1 MRRYQ
6 RNILGSFFALGLIV
20 LYFTGS
26 AIVKANPEAK
36 LQVIP
41 ENIIV
46 SPALLK
52 EPPKFKGGGFTPE
65 ELVLVD
71 IMIPKGM
78 EVIGLEKGEDKVGLA
93 FTHASNQGDFE
104 VAMDSMAI
112 MQTLLQVPW
121 VETETGTK
129 PDFKQAR
136 GFPPGVYT
144 ILAIGMDSELR
155 AMSTLTI
162 LPPPMKK

>member
-6 RNILGSFFALGLIV
+6 RNVLWSFFALGLIV

-26 AIVKANPEAK
+26 AVVKANSEAK
-36 LQVIP
+36 LQVTP

-52 EPPKFKGGGFTPE
+52 EPPKFKGAGFTPK

-71 IMIPKGM
+71 IIVPKGL
-78 EVIGLEKGEDKVGLA
+78 EVLGLEKGEDKVGLA
-93 FTHASNQGDFE
+93 FTYASNQGDFE

-121 VETETGTK
+121 VQTEAGAI

-155 AMSTLTI
+155 AMGTITI
-162 LPPPMKK
+162 LPPPVKK